1 MYSKQSRR
9 SKSKCV
15 QYDYR
20 NKWIKTLTKNISCKC
35 KYGFDSRK
43 FLIQI
48 KIGITIN
55 ANVSVK
61 IQKTLYIQERLYL
74 ESCFI

>member
-1 MYSKQSRR
+1 MCSKQNRRFKSR
-9 SKSKCV
+9 CI

-35 KYGFDSRK
+35 KYGFDSTN

-48 KIGITIN
+48 KKGITIN

-61 IQKTLYIQERLYL
+61 IQKTLYVQKRLYL
-74 ESCFI
+74 ESCYI

>member
-1 MYSKQSRR
+1 MCSKQNRR
-9 SKSKCV
+9 FKSKCV
-15 QYDYR
+15 QHDYR
-20 NKWIKTLTKNISCKC
+20 NKWIETLTKNISCKC